1 MMLVGAVT
9 AFVTLVITGS
19 YLLAFL
25 ASILGTIITMRLTT
39 RGRYAVTAMLDLA
52 LHAQDKPVSLAEI
65 SERQTISLSYLEQLF
80 SRLRQSGLVGSVRGP
95 GGGYRLVESSANI
108 WVADIIDAVNESVD
122 TTNCQGRGDCQGG
135 SICLTHYLWDD
146 LSKQIHNF
154 LSSISLA
161 DLVAKRDVQDIAH
174 RQVTQLLTLDENVRA
189 SAC

>member
-1 MMLVGAVT
+1 
-9 AFVTLVITGS
+9 
-19 YLLAFL
+19 
-25 ASILGTIITMRLTT
+25 MRLTT

-52 LHAQDKPVSLAEI
+52 LHAQEKPVSLAEI

-80 SRLRQSGLVGSVRGP
+80 ARLRQSGLVASVRGP
-95 GGGYRLVESSANI
+95 GGGYRLVDSSSNI

-122 TTNCQGRGDCQGG
+122 TTSCQGKGDCQGG

-146 LSKQIHNF
+146 LSQQIHSF

-161 DLVAKRDVQDIAH
+161 DLVAKRNVQDIAH